1 MAKQLTFTYKD
12 ATFLADLAKVDRS
25 KLYGKSE
32 VVTTTPDGEVCVS
45 ANILPELSL
54 IIPSG
59 TTKAAVVDASGKWLD
74 RSELTA
80 VNALDGTPLER
91 YESSFNAP
99 IVLDEEASED
109 EFLDNVWESVYQL
122 DCPELAKEVGDK
134 IFRFCFNYNAG
145 VNRLS
150 AFLLV
155 SDGNLFMLAGSKA
168 EFPMVTLA
176 QEAVLDDVNDE
187 SETDDEDE
195 MDFSMM

>member
-32 VVTTTPDGEVCVS
+32 VVTTTPEGDVCVL
-45 ANILPELSL
+45 ANILPERSL

-59 TTKAAVVDASGKWLD
+59 TTKAAVVDASGKWLE
-74 RSELTA
+74 RSELIA
-80 VNALDGTPLER
+80 VNALDGAPLEK

-99 IVLDEEASED
+99 VALDDEVSEN

-122 DCPELAKEVGDK
+122 DCPELAEAVGEK
-134 IFRFCFNYNAG
+134 IFRFGFNYYAG

-155 SDGNLFMLAGSKA
+155 SDGHLFMLTGSRA

-187 SETDDEDE
+187 SETEDEDE